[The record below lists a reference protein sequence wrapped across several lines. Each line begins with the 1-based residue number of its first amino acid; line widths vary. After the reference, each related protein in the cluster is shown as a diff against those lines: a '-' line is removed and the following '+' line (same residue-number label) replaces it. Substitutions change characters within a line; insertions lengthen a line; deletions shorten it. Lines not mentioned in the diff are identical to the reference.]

1 MRRAIWIVGS
11 LITVLVLAM
20 ITGFQPLYWL
30 LYVAVVGAVIGYLW
44 AWVQSRGLETDVY
57 TLSPHPQV
65 GQTVQIRVT
74 VREKAGLPR
83 MGLRARLVGD
93 FVNMDE
99 DEFSLRPRGT
109 TSWTV
114 SGFCQRR
121 GLNNIGSLAIMSG
134 DPSGLANLECRVGQ
148 PQTTL
153 VYPPTVD
160 LSRTLVEGQVTG
172 GELGESGPLVGHSPA
187 AFMVRQY
194 IPGDSMTHIHWPTT
208 ARMNEL
214 MTKEFEG
221 AGINEIW
228 VFIDLQES
236 VQVGTGENGTEEY
249 CITIAASLIKSLIL
263 DGHAVGLMTQG
274 DQAYRFSPAK
284 DHNHMWSMM
293 GALAL
298 ARASGRTPLATLIS
312 EEGGN
317 MGPGAVAMIVGPWTG
332 PGISNLFQFLT
343 RRGVLV
349 VPIFLDTDSF
359 SRPLVS
365 LRPSDGRAEIQ
376 DSAFVVRR
384 GDNLSSTLGIVLD
397 RLASL

>member
-1 MRRAIWIVGS
+1 MRRAIRVVGA

-30 LYVAVVGAVIGYLW
+30 LYVAVAGAVVGYLW

-65 GQTVQIRVT
+65 GQTVHIRVT
-74 VREKAGLPR
+74 VREKVGLPR

-99 DEFSLRPRGT
+99 DEFSLRPQGT

-114 SGFCQRR
+114 SGLCRRR
-121 GLNNIGSLAIMSG
+121 GLNNIGSLAIMSS

-160 LSRTLVEGQVTG
+160 LSRTLIEGQVNG

-194 IPGDSMTHIHWPTT
+194 IPGDSMTRIHWPTT

-221 AGINEIW
+221 TGINEIW
-228 VFIDLQES
+228 VFVDLQES
-236 VQVGTGENGTEEY
+236 VQVGTDEDGTEEY

-263 DGHAVGLMTQG
+263 NGHAVGLMTQG
-274 DQAYRFSPAK
+274 DQAYRFGPAR
-284 DHNHMWSMM
+284 DPNHMWSMM
-293 GALAL
+293 GALAV
-298 ARASGRTPLATLIS
+298 ARARGRTSLATLIS
-312 EEGGN
+312 EESGN
-317 MGPGAVAMIVGPWTG
+317 LGPGSVAMIVGPGSG
-332 PGISNLFQFLT
+332 PGVSNLFQFLT

-349 VPIFLDTDSF
+349 VPIFLDTASF
-359 SRPLVS
+359 GRPLVS

-384 GDNLSSTLGIVLD
+384 GDDLSATLGTVLD
-397 RLASL
+397 RLTSM